1 MCSEVG
7 QAARRA
13 SANRGTGGMDRGETP
28 EPGTEEWYMHPDRLP
43 ERHYLIIR
51 RDPNGGMGGPP
62 YPQACFPGTPGA
74 AEYVRADL
82 ADAALAA
89 SEERARRAEEERDEA
104 RRRRDAWK
112 ARASGYEEM
121 RAALAEKAKDVP
133 VMNFSRLMLIALLK
147 DERAENERLRAALAS
162 PTDEEA

>member
-1 MCSEVG
+1 M
-7 QAARRA
+7 
-13 SANRGTGGMDRGETP
+13 TETP
-28 EPGTEEWYMHPDRLP
+28 DWPARIIAWGKFPSLLTGQWARDGV
-43 ERHYLIIR
+43 RHYTDETR
-51 RDPNGGMGGPP
+51 
-62 YPQACFPGTPGA
+62 A
-74 AEYVRADL
+74 YVPE
-82 ADAALAA
+82 AALAA

-112 ARASGYEEM
+112 ARASGYEAM

-147 DERAENERLRAALAS
+147 DERAENERLRAALAA